1 MNLSP
6 HFTLAE
12 MTRSQQATRMG
23 LDNIPTPEAYAALR
37 YLCRGLMEGVRA
49 LVGAPLRVSSGYRSP
64 AVNRAVG
71 GSPSSQH
78 QAGEACDFEVD
89 GVSNL
94 DVAKRIV
101 ASDLQFDQLILEFYS
116 PLDLHAGWV
125 HISDVSGRVRRRQVL
140 TATRRASDGKV
151 VYSPGLPTLP

>member
-12 MTRSQQATRMG
+12 MTRSQQATRAG

-49 LVGAPLRVSSGYRSP
+49 LVGAPIRVSSGYRSP

-71 GSPSSQH
+71 GSASSQH

-89 GVSNL
+89 GAGNL
-94 DVAKRIV
+94 DVARRIV
-101 ASDLQFDQLILEFYS
+101 ESDLQFDQLILEFYS
-116 PLDLHAGWV
+116 PIDPHAGWI
-125 HISDVSGRVRRRQVL
+125 HISDVAPPRIRRRQVL
-140 TATRRASDGKV
+140 TATRRASDGKI
-151 VYSPGLPTLP
+151 VYSPGLPA